1 MKSGRRPRRKL
12 KRAFSFF
19 MTFGLILNVLFG
31 SGFPLLEDKSAGLVV
46 RAAEEE
52 VDNETLPTYTPTTTS
67 FTPGTVYL
75 PSIQSIVD
83 YCYLYKSDT
92 SFASAHQ
99 NDDVIM
105 SLTNDPTNRTLGDN
119 FVGLGSKDYPFSG
132 TVQFAGNAT
141 QPFTLKRAFFGYV
154 YDHVILYG
162 NNNKNTDI
170 VLQLTRNGSVEDGK
184 SSPLFADHVL
194 HGNGNSYPWNVEA
207 SSSEY
212 TYSGLIGTIDE
223 GMLELS
229 AVE

>member
-105 SLTNDPTNRTLGDN
+105 SLTNGMNLME
-119 FVGLGSKDYPFSG
+119 
-132 TVQFAGNAT
+132 
-141 QPFTLKRAFFGYV
+141 
-154 YDHVILYG
+154 I
-162 NNNKNTDI
+162 DI
-170 VLQLTRNGSVEDGK
+170 
-184 SSPLFADHVL
+184 
-194 HGNGNSYPWNVEA
+194 SYQYIVK
-207 SSSEY
+207 
-212 TYSGLIGTIDE
+212 GLIFVI
-223 GMLELS
+223 
-229 AVE
+229 AVAFDVRNRKK